1 MEYEMSSLAVLGCMW
16 GDEGKA
22 KIVDFLGKNADVVVR
37 FQGGANAGH
46 TIVSQGKKYV
56 FHTVPSGILYPQT
69 KCVIGPG
76 TVVDPLGLVEEM
88 QELMEQGVDFSGRL
102 FIDERAG
109 LVLPLHKRV
118 EKGAEEELEE
128 SRIGTTG
135 KGIGPA
141 YADQTSRFGIRMGD
155 LRYPDWLK
163 QRLQSLYNHHL
174 DQAPAGEIEA
184 GIRSLE
190 QAWEFLRPH
199 VAQVDSLLRAWH
211 LQGQTILFEGA
222 QGTLLDLSFGTYPYV
237 TSSHTS
243 AGGVSVGT
251 GFPPSWLDKV
261 FGVYKAY
268 CTRVGEGPFPTE
280 IFDATAERIRKTGN
294 EFGATTGRPRRIG
307 WFDAV
312 AGKYTASLNGI
323 GGMAITLLD
332 VLSGLPELK
341 ICTGYW
347 LKGERLGEYPSH
359 PLQLA
364 EVEPEY
370 LSMPGWD
377 ADLGQARK
385 LEDLP
390 GAAMD
395 YLEALQDLLEA
406 RVEIVSV
413 GSDRKQTIVIN

>member
-1 MEYEMSSLAVLGCMW
+1 MW

-22 KIVDFLGKNADVVVR
+22 KIVDFLGENADVVVR

-46 TIVSQGKKYV
+46 TIVSGSGKYI
-56 FHTVPSGILYPQT
+56 FHTVPSGILYPKT

-76 TVVDPLGLVEEM
+76 TVIDPPGLEEEM
-88 QELMEQGVDFSGRL
+88 RELMAQGVDFTGRL

-109 LVLPLHKRV
+109 VVLPLHKKL
-118 EKGAEEELEE
+118 EKVSEEELEE
-128 SRIGTTG
+128 RRIGTTG

-155 LRYPDWLK
+155 LKHPDWLK
-163 QRLQSLYNHHL
+163 QRLQNLYVHHFGE
-174 DQAPAGEIEA
+174 APAAEIEA
-184 GIRSLE
+184 ELTSLKRS
-190 QAWEFLRPH
+190 WEFLNPYL
-199 VAQVDSLLRAWH
+199 AQADVLLREWH
-211 LQGQTILFEGA
+211 LQGQAILFEGA
-222 QGTLLDLSFGTYPYV
+222 QGTLLDLNFGTYPYV
-237 TSSHTS
+237 TSSHVS
-243 AGGVSVGT
+243 AGGVSVGS
-251 GFPPSWLDKV
+251 GFPPRWLDKV

-280 IFDATAERIRKTGN
+280 LFDDTAERIRKTGN
-294 EFGATTGRPRRIG
+294 EYGATTGRPRRIG

-347 LKGERLGEYPSH
+347 VNGQRLAAYPSH
-359 PLQLA
+359 PLELA
-364 EVEPEY
+364 AIEAEY
-370 LSMPGWD
+370 LTLPGWD
-377 ADLGQARK
+377 ADLGKARK

-390 GAAMD
+390 SEAVD
-395 YLEALQDLLEA
+395 YLEALQDLLET

-413 GSDRKQTIVIN
+413 GSAREQTIVIK